1 MRSPTYNAWRAMVD
15 RCTCPTSGNYERY
28 GARGITVCDR
38 WRSFSNFL
46 ADMGSRPEGRTID
59 RIDGSKGYEPGN
71 CRWASNKEQARN
83 KRTNLIVTYRGES
96 RCVAEWVEILGLKE
110 KLVRVRLSRGWSPE
124 RAFT

>member
-1 MRSPTYNAWRAMVD
+1 M
-15 RCTCPTSGNYERY
+15 
-28 GARGITVCDR
+28 
-38 WRSFSNFL
+38 